1 MKKTLTRLLL
11 AALLLVPLPALAQT
25 SLTSTTLSLAINDST
40 RQVQV
45 ASATG
50 VTAGVYLFMDRE
62 AMQVTSI
69 SGTVA
74 QVARGVAGTA
84 ARAHAASTIVY
95 VGAPERFYKT
105 EVVGTC
111 TATAEL
117 YTPRIVLPT
126 GNVYTCQNSVWKMI
140 GADVG
145 SLTVACYTGPLAT
158 GSVDQSCFTADR
170 DYVVTQ
176 ITYVSQVVE
185 SGGTL
190 TIIPRRQQGTEAV
203 ASGDALATAISGV
216 STVAQTVTPF
226 TLTTTSADLI
236 LDAGDRLG
244 LDFTDDVAGELL
256 GVLVTFTLVPR

>member
-1 MKKTLTRLLL
+1 MRTTLTRLLL
-11 AALLLVPLPALAQT
+11 LALLLVPLPALAQT
-25 SLTSTTLSLAINDST
+25 SLNSTTLSAALDDRSNTVNLTS
-40 RQVQV
+40 
-45 ASATG
+45 ASSVSVG
-50 VTAGVYLFMDRE
+50 DVIFVDRE
-62 AMQVTSI
+62 AMRIASL

-74 QVARGVAGTA
+74 QVTRGWGGTA
-84 ARAHAASTIVY
+84 ARAHAASATAY
-95 VGAPERFYKT
+95 TGAPERFYKT

-111 TATAEL
+111 TATSEL

-126 GNVYTCQNSVWKMI
+126 GNVYTCQNSVWQQI
-140 GADVG
+140 GSEVG
-145 SLTVACYTGPLAT
+145 ALTVACYTGPLVT

-170 DYVVTQ
+170 DYVVTR

-216 STVAQTVTPF
+216 STVAQTVTAF
-226 TLTTTSADLI
+226 TLTTTAADLI
-236 LDAGDRLG
+236 LDSGDRLG